1 MTPGK
6 DTEVSANLQTT
17 LLDEHHFLS
26 GLVQGCLQ
34 ELIKSEFDR
43 YINAQPHQRSAD
55 RRGIRNGSYT
65 RCFKTRVGRLEL
77 TIYRDRLGQF
87 RTEFF
92 NRYQRSEQAFM
103 ASMLEMYLQGVSTR
117 KVSKI
122 IETLCG
128 TTVSRSQVSELT
140 KRLDTQLDAW
150 RNRRLN
156 EQYLYLIVDARYEKV
171 RTKQGVVSQAVM
183 LVVGIAEDGH
193 RAILSVEIG
202 DSESESSWDD
212 VFKGLKNRGLRGLI
226 FAVSDDHT
234 GLVNAL
240 HRNFQGVAWQRCQ
253 VHFIRN
259 FIMKLSRRDLKLYLP
274 LLKDIFTAADEK
286 EALRR
291 KEQLV
296 LKLEEKYPKVAV
308 WVDENMESCLSVLH
322 LPVEHRRKMKST
334 NMLERLNEELRRRS
348 RVVRIFPNQ
357 ASCLRLAAALC
368 QETSE
373 TWETGRR
380 YLNFDKEQEASSAE
394 NDEKDAA

>member
-43 YINAQPHQRSAD
+43 YINARPHQRSAD

-291 KEQLV
+291 K
-296 LKLEEKYPKVAV
+296 
-308 WVDENMESCLSVLH
+308 
-322 LPVEHRRKMKST
+322 
-334 NMLERLNEELRRRS
+334 
-348 RVVRIFPNQ
+348 VRIPDQ
-357 ASCLRLAAALC
+357 P
-368 QETSE
+368 
-373 TWETGRR
+373 
-380 YLNFDKEQEASSAE
+380 YH
-394 NDEKDAA
+394 